1 MSVKNKSLVVRTPR
15 RRSQTI
21 TNNTMKKENII
32 NFVIGLLVGAMFVV
46 FFQFNARLNNNSLII
61 SQLDQAVAAN
71 TQNLN
76 DVISF
81 LNSGA
86 QQQGAATETPPA
98 PAE

>member
-1 MSVKNKSLVVRTPR
+1 MSVKNKSLAVRTPR
-15 RRSQTI
+15 RRSQTV

-32 NFVIGLLVGAMFVV
+32 NIVIGILIGALFVV
-46 FFQFNARLNNNSLII
+46 FFQFNARLNNNSLVI
-61 SQLDQAVAAN
+61 SQLDQAVATN

-81 LNSGA
+81 LNSSA
-86 QQQGAATETPPA
+86 QQTTGTETPST

>member
-1 MSVKNKSLVVRTPR
+1 MSVKNKSLAVRTPR
-15 RRSQTI
+15 RRSQTV

-32 NFVIGLLVGAMFVV
+32 NFVIGLLVGALFVV
-46 FFQFNARLNNNSLII
+46 FFQFNARLNNNSLVV
-61 SQLDQAVAAN
+61 SQLDQAVATN

-81 LNSGA
+81 LNSSA
-86 QQQGAATETPPA
+86 QQTTGTETPST

>member
-1 MSVKNKSLVVRTPR
+1 
-15 RRSQTI
+15 
-21 TNNTMKKENII
+21 MKKENII

-46 FFQFNARLNNNSLII
+46 FFQFNARLNNNSLVI

>member
-1 MSVKNKSLVVRTPR
+1 MLVKNKSLGIRTPK
-15 RRSQTI
+15 RRSQAV
-21 TNNTMKKENII
+21 TNNIMKKENII

-46 FFQFNARLNNNSLII
+46 FFQFNARLNNNALII

-81 LNSGA
+81 LNSSA
-86 QQQGAATETPPA
+86 QQAAGTETPATPA
-98 PAE
+98 Q

>member
-1 MSVKNKSLVVRTPR
+1 
-15 RRSQTI
+15 
-21 TNNTMKKENII
+21 MKKENII

-46 FFQFNARLNNNSLII
+46 FFQFNARLNNNALII

-81 LNSGA
+81 LNSSA
-86 QQQGAATETPPA
+86 QQAAGTETPATPA
-98 PAE
+98 Q

>member
-1 MSVKNKSLVVRTPR
+1 MSVKNKSLAVRTPR
-15 RRSQTI
+15 RRSQTV
-21 TNNTMKKENII
+21 TNNIMKKENII

-61 SQLDQAVAAN
+61 SQLDQAVATN

-81 LNSGA
+81 LNSSA
-86 QQQGAATETPPA
+86 QQAPGAETTETPA
-98 PAE
+98 Q